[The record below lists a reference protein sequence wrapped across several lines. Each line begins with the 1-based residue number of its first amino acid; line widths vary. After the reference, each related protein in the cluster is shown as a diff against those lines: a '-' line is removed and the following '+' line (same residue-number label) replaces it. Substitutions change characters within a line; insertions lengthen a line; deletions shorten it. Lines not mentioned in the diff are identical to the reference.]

1 MAVFITR
8 CPSCHQAFRVTDTQ
22 LKAKEGLVR
31 CGFCQSVFNATDHLY
46 RSLENTSDAVL
57 RAEREA
63 EAERKG
69 LADMAALANQLR
81 GFDSVDDD
89 ATSNGLVG
97 VRAEPR
103 MGPVRQ
109 DVINANSSSIEV
121 IRHEPVRLNA
131 EAYSNQEDDEEE
143 EEVEENSSNK
153 SSNKAI
159 WILIAIVAVLLIGL
173 QGAVFMR
180 DSIIEKLPQ
189 SRATF
194 DTLCQ
199 YLVCPAP
206 KNESTSA
213 NNRTSAKAGI
223 TLLSQ
228 SLQKVGGNEYVIVA
242 NLHNDGLQ
250 EQPFP
255 VMRVILK
262 GQKGDV
268 LTRRQLT
275 PKDYLNDPSQKLKPA
290 QTRQVAFT
298 FKMTEGIPNQLL
310 IELANPS

>member
-8 CPSCHQAFRVTDTQ
+8 CPSCHQAFRLTDAQ
-22 LKAKEGLVR
+22 LNAKEGLVR
-31 CGFCQSVFNATDHLY
+31 CGFCQNVFNAKDHLY
-46 RSLENTSDAVL
+46 RSLEASTDGVL

-69 LADMAALANQLR
+69 LAEMAALANQLR
-81 GFDSVDDD
+81 GFDAVDDN
-89 ATSNGLVG
+89 ATSKGLVG

-121 IRHEPVRLNA
+121 IRHEPVRLNV
-131 EAYSNQEDDEEE
+131 EAYDNEDDEEDD
-143 EEVEENSSNK
+143 EVEENASNK
-153 SSNKAI
+153 SSNKSI
-159 WILIAIVAVLLIGL
+159 WIIISIIALLLIGL

-199 YLVCPAP
+199 YLICPTA
-206 KNESTSA
+206 KKESTSDNTRAA
-213 NNRTSAKAGI
+213 NKASI
-223 TLLSQ
+223 SLVSQ

-242 NLHNDGLQ
+242 NLHNESLQ
-250 EQPFP
+250 EQAFP
-255 VMRVILK
+255 VMTVTLK

-268 LTRRQLT
+268 LTRRQLS

-290 QTRQVAFT
+290 QSRQVAFT

-310 IELANPS
+310 IELNNPS